1 MDKALIKKIKVL
13 AVLPYAGLK
22 ELVTTIA
29 NSYEQI
35 QITSMVGDLEAG
47 ANLASQAKN
56 NEYDV
61 VLSRG
66 GTAQMIASLVK
77 IPVINIDVS
86 GYDILR
92 VIKLAQSFSGKSA
105 LVGFPNITQ
114 GASIICELLQS
125 SVSVNT
131 IHSEE
136 EAVHVLETLH
146 QEGFSVI
153 IGDVVTIRLAKKNG
167 FNGILVTS
175 GVESVKRAFEELLKT
190 YAYLS
195 VSLAQSKFYKNVID
209 NAPDAIVVFSG
220 KGQLLHKSSHP
231 VSDEFMTDLKSR
243 IESVLHRGW
252 VRMMTLDKQF
262 TWSVTGRRIQA
273 DDDMNYNVAF
283 YVEKVI
289 ENSGKSYPGIRF
301 INENDKNSLSF
312 LAFADNSEAFIDT
325 IRQAKEYANTDQ
337 PVLIIGENGTGKSTL
352 AYTMHLNSDRRHN
365 TFISLDCECIA
376 TEQWKA
382 ITAGQYPAFPAD
394 HDYTGL
400 TLYLNRI
407 DSLSIEAQKLIL
419 VYIKTS
425 RKHHLPRII
434 ASSNTS
440 LEFLLERGTFL
451 GELYNSVSF
460 LNLHI
465 LPLRRRT
472 KDIGNLVSIFISKYN
487 EKYGKQIVG
496 IDEAA
501 LKLLQDQVWEG
512 NLEQLQTATEEMVI
526 LCSGLSIGVNDV
538 ESVLKNWT
546 KEVDKS
552 KDCFDIHLGK
562 TLDEITTE
570 IIHAVFERE
579 GMNHLRTAKI
589 LGISRSTL
597 WRKLKGTGENT
608 DK

>member
-1 MDKALIKKIKVL
+1 MDKILMKKIKVL
-13 AVLPYAGLK
+13 AVLPYTGLK

-35 QITSMVGDLEAG
+35 QITSMVGDLEVG
-47 ANLASQAKN
+47 ANLASQAAN
-56 NEYDV
+56 NEYDI

-66 GTAQMIASLVK
+66 GTAQMIASIVK

-86 GYDILR
+86 GYDILS

-114 GASIICELLQS
+114 GATIICELLQS

-136 EAVHVLETLH
+136 EAVYVLETLR

-190 YAYLS
+190 YTYLS
-195 VSLAQSKFYKNVID
+195 VSLAQSKFYKNVI
-209 NAPDAIVVFSG
+209 NSALEAIVVFSD
-220 KGQLLHKSSHP
+220 KGQLLYKSSHT
-231 VSDEFMTDLKSR
+231 VSDEFMEDLKSR
-243 IESVLHRGW
+243 IESVLNQGY
-252 VRMMTLDKQF
+252 VRIMTSDKQF
-262 TWSVTGRRIQA
+262 TWSVTGKRIQA
-273 DDDMNYNVAF
+273 DDDVNYNVAF

-289 ENSGKSYPGIRF
+289 ENSSKPYRGIRF

-312 LAFADNSEAFIDT
+312 FAFADNSEALIDT
-325 IRQAKEYANTDQ
+325 IRQAKEYAKIDQ
-337 PVLIIGENGTGKSTL
+337 PVLIIGENGTGKSAL
-352 AYTMHLNSDRRHN
+352 AYAMHLNSDRRHN
-365 TFISLDCECIA
+365 TFVSLDCECI
-376 TEQWKA
+376 TDEQWKA
-382 ITAGQYPAFPAD
+382 IMTEQYPAFPAD
-394 HDYTGL
+394 NDYTGL
-400 TLYLNRI
+400 TIYLNRI

-419 VYIKTS
+419 AYITIS
-425 RKHHLPRII
+425 QKHNLPRII

-440 LEFLLERGTFL
+440 LEFLLEKSTFL
-451 GELYNSVSF
+451 EELYNSVSF
-460 LNLHI
+460 LNLYI
-465 LPLRRRT
+465 LPLRERT
-472 KDIGNLVSIFISKYN
+472 NDIGNFVSIFISKCN

-501 LKLLQDQVWEG
+501 LKLLQEQVWEG
-512 NLEQLQTATEEMVI
+512 NLEQLKRTTEEMVI
-526 LCSGLSIGVNDV
+526 LCKGLSIGVNDV
-538 ESVLKNWT
+538 ESVLRNWT
-546 KEVDKS
+546 KKVDKS
-552 KDCFDIHLGK
+552 KDFLDIHLGK

-570 IIHAVFERE
+570 IINTIFERE

-597 WRKLKGTGENT
+597 WRKLKDREKTTG
-608 DK
+608 K